1 MLKMHT
7 KGVGWEIIYLDL
19 ILGINSGQRKWA
31 KMEID
36 KNQKEDIKKAFELFD
51 SDGKG
56 TIDRS

>member
-1 MLKMHT
+1 MVQQNNQQQKT
-7 KGVGWEIIYLDL
+7 KIKKPNFEL
-19 ILGINSGQRKWA
+19 
-31 KMEID
+31 D